1 MCIRDRF
8 LPGRDYQGPA
18 DFNTQ
23 LGQFLAVARTR
34 LRRALGCSP
43 AERIAADRQAMLTL
57 PPVTPA
63 TGWRSF
69 ARLARDHYIRLDSN
83 DYSVHPAVIG
93 RRIEITAGLDR
104 VTVSCEGRVAA
115 DHERIWAWH
124 QTITDPEHLAAA
136 KALRRDRI
144 TIVRPPREAEVQI
157 RSLADYDTALGLS
170 PDGTVA

>member
-1 MCIRDRF
+1 M
-8 LPGRDYQGPA
+8 
-18 DFNTQ
+18 
-23 LGQFLAVARTR
+23 ARTR
-34 LRRALGCSP
+34 LRRALGCPP
-43 AERIAADRQAMLTL
+43 AERIAADRQAMLAL
-57 PPVTPA
+57 PPVAPV

-93 RRIEITAGLDR
+93 RRIEVTAGLDR
-104 VTVSCEGRVAA
+104 VTVACEGRVVAS
-115 DHERIWAWH
+115 HQRIWAWH

-157 RSLADYDTALGLS
+157 RSLADYDTVLGTGS
-170 PDGTVA
+170 DTGTVAS